1 MNYKFKTKPYK
12 HQLTALE
19 KSWNKENFAYFMEM
33 GTGKTKVLIDN
44 LAMLY
49 DKGKIDGALIIAPKG
64 VVKTWYEQEL
74 PTHLPNHIENVTV
87 LWQPNITK
95 TQREK
100 LESLFEIE
108 TAFHI
113 LIMNVESLS
122 TDKGVKFASKFINSH
137 KTLMA
142 IDESTTIKTP
152 TAKRTKNIID
162 IGKLAKYRRI
172 MTGSPITKN
181 PLDLYTQCEFLD
193 PWLLDFSSYY
203 AFRNRYAEMK
213 TMHIHGRSI
222 QVVDKFQNLG
232 ELSETVKQFSY
243 RVLKEDCLDLPD
255 KIFIK
260 RHVSLTPDQK
270 KIYEQMKKAAMAM
283 LNGKMTTTMTVLT
296 QLMRLHQITC
306 GHFIADDGSTQS
318 VDSNRLN
325 ELMNILEET
334 EGKAIIWAN
343 YQLSVGE
350 IIQRI
355 IKEYGPGSVVH
366 YYGKTLPEQRDYAID
381 AFQKGKARFFVGTPA
396 TGGYGLTPQ
405 EDRQDFIR
413 KFQNDPK
420 CRFLIGTP
428 QTGGYGITLTQAN
441 TVIYYSNSYDLEKR
455 LQSEDRAHRIGQK
468 KPVTYVDLIA
478 EDTVDEKIVKALRD
492 KINIASEVMGEE
504 LKDWI

>member
-1 MNYKFKTKPYK
+1 MNYKFKTKPYA

-49 DKGKIDGALIIAPKG
+49 DKGKVDSALIIAPKG

-74 PTHLPNHIENVTV
+74 PTHLPDHIENVSV

-95 TQREK
+95 TQQEK
-100 LESLFEIE
+100 LDSLFEIDS
-108 TAFHI
+108 ALHI
-113 LIMNVESLS
+113 LVMNVEALS
-122 TDKGVKFASKFINSH
+122 TEKGVKFATKFINSH
-137 KTLMA
+137 KVMMA

-152 TAKRTKNIID
+152 TARRTKNIIK
-162 IGKLAKYRRI
+162 IGLNAKYKRI

-213 TMHIHGRSI
+213 TMHVHGRSI
-222 QVVDKFQNLG
+222 QVVDKFQNLS
-232 ELSETVKQFSY
+232 ELSDTVKQFSY
-243 RVLKEDCLDLPD
+243 RVLKEDCLDLPP
-255 KIFIK
+255 KVFIK
-260 RHVSLTPDQK
+260 RHVTLTADQQR
-270 KIYEQMKKAAMAM
+270 IYKQMKDQALAV
-283 LNGKMTTTMTVLT
+283 LNGKVTTTMTVLT

-306 GHFIADDGSTQS
+306 GYVTADDGSTQQ
-318 VDSNRLN
+318 VESNRLN
-325 ELMNILEET
+325 ELMSILEDT
-334 EGKAIIWAN
+334 EGKVIIWAN

-350 IIQRI
+350 IIQKI
-355 IKEYGPGSVVH
+355 IKVYGKDSYVH
-366 YYGKTLPEQRDYAID
+366 Y
-381 AFQKGKARFFVGTPA
+381 
-396 TGGYGLTPQ
+396 YGLTPQ

-420 CRFLIGTP
+420 CRFIIGTP

-441 TVIYYSNSYDLEKR
+441 TVIYYSNGYDLEKR

-468 KPVTYVDLIA
+468 KTVTYIDLIA
-478 EDTVDEKIVKALRD
+478 ENTIDEKIVEALRK
-492 KINIASEVMGEE
+492 KIDIASQVMGEE

>member
-1 MNYKFKTKPYK
+1 VHPGLYVNLRKKKNMNYKFKTKPYA

-44 LAMLY
+44 IAMLY

-122 TDKGVKFASKFINSH
+122 TDKGVKFASKFVNSH

-152 TAKRTKNIID
+152 TAKRTKNIIG
-162 IGKLAKYRRI
+162 IGKLAKYKRI
-172 MTGSPITKN
+172 LTGSPITKN

-193 PWLLDFSSYY
+193 PWLLDFTSYY

-213 TMHIHGRSI
+213 TMHVHGRSI
-222 QVVDKFQNLG
+222 QVVNEFKNLS
-232 ELSETVKQFSY
+232 ELSDTVKNFSY

-270 KIYEQMKKAAMAM
+270 KIYEQMKKAAMAV
-283 LNGKMTTTMTVLT
+283 LDGKVTTTMTVLT

-355 IKEYGPGSVVH
+355 IKEYGKDSYVH
-366 YYGKTLPEQRDYAID
+366 Y
-381 AFQKGKARFFVGTPA
+381 
-396 TGGYGLTPQ
+396 YGLTPQ

-413 KFQNDPK
+413 RFQNDPK

-478 EDTVDEKIVKALRD
+478 EDTVDEKIVKALRN